1 VTLRKQKRCEILT
14 SKRLKI
20 DQTLHAHYSSDH
32 LTSLCARV
40 VSAIRQDEDVLPAL
54 TDLRK
59 LFSSQNFVDA

>member
-20 DQTLHAHYSSDH
+20 DQTLQAHYSSDE
-32 LTSLCARV
+32 LSSLCANV

-59 LFSSQNFVDA
+59 LFSC